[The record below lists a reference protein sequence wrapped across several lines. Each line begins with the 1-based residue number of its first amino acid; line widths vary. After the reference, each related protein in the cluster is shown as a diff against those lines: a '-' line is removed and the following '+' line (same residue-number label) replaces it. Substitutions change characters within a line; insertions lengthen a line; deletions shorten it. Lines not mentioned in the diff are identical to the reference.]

1 MVLWLSTYFD
11 AALLKPN
18 ATPNDLKTFCQK
30 CIQYG
35 VYAADINPCYV
46 GLAKSLLKN
55 SNVKVLSVV
64 GFPLGANTTETK
76 VFEAKQAIKSGAD
89 ELDMVMAVGQF
100 KAKNYD
106 YVRREIEKVV
116 DVAKGRP
123 VKVIIEA
130 GYLTKAEIIKACEI
144 VKNSGATFVKDCSG
158 WGPKGADPKI
168 VKLIRKA
175 VGPNF
180 GIKSAGGI
188 RTLPQTL
195 KLISA
200 GANRIGSSAAF
211 EIIESWERKAHGER
225 KRA

>member
-1 MVLWLSTYFD
+1 MVLWLPSYFD

-18 ATPNDLKTFCQK
+18 VTPKDLETFCK
-30 CIQYG
+30 SAIKYG
-35 VYAADINPCYV
+35 VYSVDINPCYV
-46 GLAKSLLKN
+46 KLAKKFLKG

-76 VFEAKQAIKSGAD
+76 VYEAEQAVRDGAD
-89 ELDMVMAVGQF
+89 ELDMVMAIGQF
-100 KAKNYD
+100 IAKNYS
-106 YVRREIEKVV
+106 YVRNEIEKIV

-130 GYLTKAEIIKACEI
+130 GYLTKNEIIKACQI
-144 VKNSGATFVKDCSG
+144 VKSSGATFVKDCSG

-168 VKLIRKA
+168 IKLMRKV
-175 VGPNF
+175 VGPDY

-188 RTLPQTL
+188 RNLKQTL
-195 KLISA
+195 DLIKA

-211 EIIESWERKAHGER
+211 KIIEEW
-225 KRA
+225 RAKNGKQS